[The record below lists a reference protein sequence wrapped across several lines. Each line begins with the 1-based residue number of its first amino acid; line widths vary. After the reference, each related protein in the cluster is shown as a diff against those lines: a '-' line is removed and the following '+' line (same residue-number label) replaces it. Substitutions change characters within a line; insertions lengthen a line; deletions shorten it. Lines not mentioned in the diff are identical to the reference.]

1 MMSGTSLDAI
11 DVALVELSRDQD
23 DPATVQGRI
32 LHHGEHPWPA
42 QLRRDLLAVLPPSTS
57 DVGTWCRLHAQVGD
71 AFADAARAALNDAA
85 DTTGAA
91 GTTGV
96 DAPAVGGPADLICT
110 HGQTLYHWVQDGRAH
125 GTLQIGDASRIAA
138 ATGLPVLFD
147 VRSADVARGG
157 HGAPLVPVLDQLVFG
172 DRPTAV
178 INIGGIANVSLV
190 GAGDVIAGDIGP
202 GNALI
207 DAAVLRGTDGE
218 QTCDLDGHLARAGR
232 VDEEL
237 LDLLLAE
244 PFYAAPMPRSTG
256 REHFDAAYVDRLV
269 AQHGLALATGRRLP
283 DLPDLSDL
291 VATLTELTAL
301 TIARA
306 VQDLGAQRVVLSGG
320 GIHNPVLRAR
330 LGDLLAG
337 SEILA
342 PETVGIPADAKE
354 AVLMALLGWLSAEQV
369 PAVPARADGTAV
381 TGATAPTVLGSLTP
395 AGALPP
401 AQHPGRPVR
410 RLRFTPTHTPL
421 PSMTQEAP

>member
-1 MMSGTSLDAI
+1 M
-11 DVALVELSRDQD
+11 
-23 DPATVQGRI
+23 
-32 LHHGEHPWPA
+32 
-42 QLRRDLLAVLPPSTS
+42 
-57 DVGTWCRLHAQVGD
+57 
-71 AFADAARAALNDAA
+71 
-85 DTTGAA
+85 
-91 GTTGV
+91 
-96 DAPAVGGPADLICT
+96 
-110 HGQTLYHWVQDGRAH
+110 
-125 GTLQIGDASRIAA
+125 
-138 ATGLPVLFD
+138 LFD

-172 DRPTAV
+172 ELPTAV
-178 INIGGIANVSLV
+178 INIGGIANVSCV

-232 VDEEL
+232 VDQEL

-244 PFYAAPMPRSTG
+244 PFYATPMPRSTG

-269 AQHGLALATGRRLP
+269 AQHGPAPATGRRLPDLP

-320 GIHNPVLRAR
+320 GIHNPVLRQR
-330 LGDLLAG
+330 LDTLLQG
-337 SEILA
+337 SEILD
-342 PETVGIPADAKE
+342 PESAGIPADAKE
-354 AVLMALLGWLSAEQV
+354 AVLMALIGWLSAEQV
-369 PAVPARADGTAV
+369 PAVSARADGTAITGATAPAV
-381 TGATAPTVLGSLTP
+381 SARADGTAITGATAPTVLGSLTP

-401 AQHPGRPVR
+401 AQHPGRPVH

-421 PSMTQEAP
+421 PSMTQETP

>member
-11 DVALVELSRDQD
+11 DVALIELSRDQD

-42 QLRRDLLAVLPPSTS
+42 QLRRDLLAVLPPATS

-71 AFADAARAALNDAA
+71 AFANAARAALSD
-85 DTTGAA
+85 AA

-96 DAPAVGGPADLICT
+96 EGPAVGGPADLICT

-147 VRSADVARGG
+147 VRSADMARGG

-190 GAGDVIAGDIGP
+190 GAGEVIAGDIGP

-218 QTCDLDGHLARAGR
+218 QTCDLDGRLARAGC
-232 VDEEL
+232 VDQEL
-237 LDLLLAE
+237 LDALLTE
-244 PFYAAPMPRSTG
+244 PFYTAPMPRSTG
-256 REHFDAAYVDRLV
+256 REHFDAAYVDRIA
-269 AQHGLALATGRRLP
+269 AQHGLALAAGRRRP
-283 DLPDLSDL
+283 DLDDLPDL
-291 VATLTELTAL
+291 VATLTELTAR

-306 VQDLGAQRVVLSGG
+306 VHDLGAQRVVLSGG

-354 AVLMALLGWLSAEQV
+354 AVLMALIGWLSAEQV
-369 PAVPARADGTAV
+369 PAVSARADGTAV

-401 AQHPGRPVR
+401 AQHPGRPVH

-421 PSMTQEAP
+421 PSMTQETP

>member
-42 QLRRDLLAVLPPSTS
+42 QLRRDLLAVLPPATS

-71 AFADAARAALNDAA
+71 AFADAARAALSD
-85 DTTGAA
+85 AA
-91 GTTGV
+91 GTTGATSATGV
-96 DAPAVGGPADLICT
+96 EGPAVGGPADLICT

-147 VRSADVARGG
+147 VRSADMARGG

-190 GAGDVIAGDIGP
+190 GAGEVIAGDIGP

-207 DAAVLRGTDGE
+207 DAAVLRGTRGE
-218 QTCDLDGHLARAGR
+218 QTCDLNGHLARSGR
-232 VDEEL
+232 VDQEL
-237 LDLLLAE
+237 LEALLAE

-256 REHFDAAYVDRLV
+256 REHFDAAYVDRIA
-269 AQHGLALATGRRLP
+269 AQHGLALAAGRRRPDLD
-283 DLPDLSDL
+283 DLPDL
-291 VATLTELTAL
+291 VTTLTELTAR

-306 VQDLGAQRVVLSGG
+306 VHDLGAQRVVLSGG

-369 PAVPARADGTAV
+369 PAVPARADGTAI
-381 TGATAPTVLGSLTP
+381 TGATAPVVLGSLTP
-395 AGALPP
+395 PGALPP
-401 AQHPGRPVR
+401 AQHPGHPVR
-410 RLRFTPTHTPL
+410 RLRFTPNPTAL
-421 PSMTQEAP
+421 PPMTQETP

>member
-42 QLRRDLLAVLPPSTS
+42 QLRRDLLAVLPPATS

-71 AFADAARAALNDAA
+71 AFADAARAALSDAA
-85 DTTGAA
+85 DTTGVE
-91 GTTGV
+91 G
-96 DAPAVGGPADLICT
+96 PAVGGPADLICT

-190 GAGDVIAGDIGP
+190 GAGEVIAGDIGP

-218 QTCDLDGHLARAGR
+218 QTCDLDGRLARAGC
-232 VDEEL
+232 VDQEL
-237 LDLLLAE
+237 LDALLTE
-244 PFYAAPMPRSTG
+244 PFYTAPMPRSTG
-256 REHFDAAYVDRLV
+256 REHFDAAYVDRIA
-269 AQHGLALATGRRLP
+269 AQHGLALAAGRRRP
-283 DLPDLSDL
+283 DLDDLPDL
-291 VATLTELTAL
+291 VATLTELTAR

-306 VQDLGAQRVVLSGG
+306 VHDLGAQRVVLSGG

-337 SEILA
+337 SAILA

-369 PAVPARADGTAV
+369 PAVSARADGTAV

-401 AQHPGRPVR
+401 AQHPGHSVR

-421 PSMTQEAP
+421 PSMTQETP